1 MHRTGSSTAI
11 SMPSSPSVMVP
22 STNNDDDGDLSVPN
36 SFSNASLS
44 WDQLRR
50 QARQVENEI
59 ELKLATLSKL
69 GASVSSPPSTSPD
82 AIAMNSMGKPSQE
95 LETEELL
102 RKLQSII
109 TSMGQVLDRPS
120 ATPTNPS
127 MIHMLERHKDILLD
141 YNKEF
146 RRVKSNIKA
155 AQDRANLMNQVQD
168 EIRIFNTT
176 NENGSDY
183 YLSERNRIEGSHRMT
198 DMILEQA
205 YATRQDISHQ
215 GRMLRNINNRV
226 GGVIGRIPGI
236 NNLISRINTRR
247 KRDTL
252 IMAGVISTCIIL
264 IMLYWLHT

>member
-1 MHRTGSSTAI
+1 MNETTVPIAHDCFNESIRKESNVRLKEEWEKCVTENVDTFMDTTMSTIYIGNSRWAKRRQEQVVAFSSNTMHRTGSSTAI

-102 RKLQSII
+102 RKVSNQLIWITYVSYTRTVTIHHHIHGSSI
-109 TSMGQVLDRPS
+109 
-120 ATPTNPS
+120 
-127 MIHMLERHKDILLD
+127 
-141 YNKEF
+141 
-146 RRVKSNIKA
+146 
-155 AQDRANLMNQVQD
+155 
-168 EIRIFNTT
+168 
-176 NENGSDY
+176 GS
-183 YLSERNRIEGSHRMT
+183 T
-198 DMILEQA
+198 
-205 YATRQDISHQ
+205 
-215 GRMLRNINNRV
+215 
-226 GGVIGRIPGI
+226 
-236 NNLISRINTRR
+236 
-247 KRDTL
+247 
-252 IMAGVISTCIIL
+252 
-264 IMLYWLHT
+264 

>member
-11 SMPSSPSVMVP
+11 SVPSSPSLMVS
-22 STNNDDDGDLSVPN
+22 STNDDDGDLSVPT
-36 SFSNASLS
+36 SLSNAPLS
-44 WDQLRR
+44 WEQLRR

-69 GASVSSPPSTSPD
+69 GASVSSPPSHTASPD
-82 AIAMNSMGKPSQE
+82 SIAMNSMGKPSQE

-176 NENGSDY
+176 NESGSDY

-205 YATRQDISHQ
+205 YATRQDIAHQ
-215 GRMLRNINNRV
+215 GRMLRNINSRV

-252 IMAGVISTCIIL
+252 IMAGVISTCII
-264 IMLYWLHT
+264 